1 MMLQDAVDMIDEGK
15 KSLRALLRERAY
27 EDVAKKLESEGIDIE
42 RVSDEDMEMLVQAKA
57 DDTYNVIKGVAYGTA
72 FSIAFSMLFGV

>member
-1 MMLQDAVDMIDEGK
+1 MLQDAIDMIDEGK

-42 RVSDEDMEMLVQAKA
+42 RVSDEDMEMLVQAKV
-57 DDTYNVIKGVAYGTA
+57 DDTYNVIKGVAYGMA